1 MKKKIYFIV
10 VFMIFL
16 ISMSP
21 VGAYGQ
27 TVEVANQTGD
37 DPNNSGV
44 STPYEGA
51 RLTNPLAGGNINDI
65 PTLVERLLGIVLTIG
80 VPLIVLAI
88 IYAGFKF
95 VTAQGKPDKLEEAKK
110 TFLWILVGA
119 AILLSAY
126 AIAQG
131 IKATIV
137 DIRGN

>member
-1 MKKKIYFIV
+1 MNKNIIKFFV
-10 VFMIFL
+10 SVIFL
-16 ISMSP
+16 SSFLIPSY
-21 VGAYGQ
+21 V
-27 TVEVANQTGD
+27 VAEHCPDGI
-37 DPNNSGV
+37 DPEDCIHP
-44 STPYEGA
+44 TPYEGA
-51 RLTNPLAGGNINDI
+51 KLTNPLAGGNINDI

>member
-1 MKKKIYFIV
+1 M
-10 VFMIFL
+10 
-16 ISMSP
+16 
-21 VGAYGQ
+21 
-27 TVEVANQTGD
+27 
-37 DPNNSGV
+37 
-44 STPYEGA
+44 
-51 RLTNPLAGGNINDI
+51 AGGNINDI

-131 IKATIV
+131 IEATIS

>member
-1 MKKKIYFIV
+1 
-10 VFMIFL
+10 
-16 ISMSP
+16 
-21 VGAYGQ
+21 
-27 TVEVANQTGD
+27 
-37 DPNNSGV
+37 
-44 STPYEGA
+44 
-51 RLTNPLAGGNINDI
+51 LAGGNINDI

-88 IYAGFKF
+88 SYAGFKF

-110 TFLWILVGA
+110 TFLWILIGA

-131 IKATIV
+131 IKATIA